1 MPKEIKNISDQ
12 IMSKIHDGKLKM
24 RPRVYFVFGSIL
36 TFVGLVASIATSVF
50 AVGLIRFLARSNG
63 IWNHKLSRMLSIFP
77 WWLLVLAVLGLVL
90 GVILIRKYDF
100 SYKVDFKKAIIL
112 TILAVI
118 LSGLLVDALGFN
130 DLLARKGLMRGMMRN
145 SPPER
150 TR

>member
-12 IMSKIHDGKLKM
+12 VMSKIHDGKLKM

-77 WWLLVLAVLGLVL
+77 WWLLALAILGLVL
-90 GVILIRKYDF
+90 GIILIRKYDF

-112 TILAVI
+112 TILTIV

-130 DLLARKGLMRGMMRN
+130 DLLARKGLMRGN
-145 SPPER
+145 SPRQELR
-150 TR
+150 